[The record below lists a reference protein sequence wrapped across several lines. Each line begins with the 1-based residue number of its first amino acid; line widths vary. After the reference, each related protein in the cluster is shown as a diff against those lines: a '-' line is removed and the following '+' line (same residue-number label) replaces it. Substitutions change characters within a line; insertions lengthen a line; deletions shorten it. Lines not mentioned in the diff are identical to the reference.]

1 MYVEAKK
8 CTNFRGKS
16 YENWRNKILALDPK
30 HDDKTYEY
38 QSHGTMYIT
47 QCIIHI
53 YIAYTYM
60 THTIMYCIM

>member
-1 MYVEAKK
+1 M
-8 CTNFRGKS
+8 
-16 YENWRNKILALDPK
+16 LALDPK
-30 HDDKTYEY
+30 HDAKTFVCFSLDVSSIKAYEY
-38 QSHGTMYIT
+38 QSHDTMYIT